1 MTEEEQEDYPAAK
14 LRAAKKA
21 PAAKSVAVKKAPAK
35 KAAAKKEAPAKEAP
49 AKEAPVKKAAAVK
62 EAPPVKEAAPAARK
76 IVKKK
81 AAAKVQAEEEAP
93 APVPEPAPE
102 PVTAVAPKKKAAPRK
117 KAAAKIEEP
126 ETDDSAADTSDDEPA
141 AEAPPREDGKSAA
154 PHSRPDGNRHRPPHG
169 QPPHHHGQ
177 PQVGPDGQ
185 PRKLTKWER
194 WKMRKEKF
202 KEMRRQRWLEKQ
214 AGRGGNSGGG
224 GGREGG
230 APAGE
235 NGSGPASEGHEP
247 GSNGER
253 PPRPEI
259 PLGPPEDC
267 AGLLELTPGK
277 GFGFLRP
284 KERNFSPL
292 PTDPFVTPE
301 MVRNLGLRDG
311 LWIEAVM
318 RRGGRG
324 PQVIEIKNV
333 NGRAPDT
340 YRFLPLFE
348 ELTAINPNKRY
359 ILETD
364 ARRYTTRL
372 IDFIAPIGRG
382 QRGLIVAPPRAGK
395 TTILQHIAEAV
406 KQNYPDVKLLI
417 VLIDERPEEVT
428 EISRAVT
435 GGEIMASNN
444 DRDPRDHIR
453 IAALAMERARRLV
466 EAGEHVFMVLDS
478 ITRLA
483 RAFNNA
489 IRGHGG
495 GKGSLSGG
503 VDARA
508 LEGARRMFASAR
520 NTREAGSLT
529 IIGTALI
536 ETNSRADELIFQE
549 FKGTGNMELM
559 LDRKIAQQYIYP
571 AVDIFKS
578 GTRREELLLPPHQ
591 MEKVHVIRRG
601 LAGHKPV
608 EAMER
613 LLHFMERFNNNA
625 QLLVEIK
632 SRE

>member
-1 MTEEEQEDYPAAK
+1 MTEAELESLPAAK

-21 PAAKSVAVKKAPAK
+21 VTKKVAVKKPPVTK
-35 KAAAKKEAPAKEAP
+35 KAAAPAKAV
-49 AKEAPVKKAAAVK
+49 VKKKPAAEP
-62 EAPPVKEAAPAARK
+62 EAEAAP
-76 IVKKK
+76 V
-81 AAAKVQAEEEAP
+81 
-93 APVPEPAPE
+93 
-102 PVTAVAPKKKAAPRK
+102 PKKKAAPRK
-117 KAAAKIEEP
+117 PAAAKIEAAETAEVAPPVAAVPIVHEP
-126 ETDDSAADTSDDEPA
+126 PPA
-141 AEAPPREDGKSAA
+141 AEAPPRPARHQQNQA
-154 PHSRPDGNRHRPPHG
+154 P
-169 QPPHHHGQ
+169 QQGQ

-194 WKMRKEKF
+194 WKLRKEKF
-202 KEMRRQRWLEKQ
+202 KDLRRQRWMEKQ
-214 AGRGGNSGGG
+214 GPRQQGGPP
-224 GGREGG
+224 
-230 APAGE
+230 PAGE
-235 NGSGPASEGHEP
+235 NGHAPPPRGPAAADHS
-247 GSNGER
+247 ER

-284 KERNFSPL
+284 RERNYAPL

-301 MVRNLGLRDG
+301 MVRQLGLRDG
-311 LWIEAVM
+311 LWVEAVM

-324 PQVIEIKNV
+324 PQVIEIKSV
-333 NGRAPDT
+333 NGRAPEA

-359 ILETD
+359 VLETE

-395 TTILQHIAEAV
+395 TTILQHIAESV
-406 KQNYPDVKLLI
+406 RQNYPEVKLMI

-428 EISRAVT
+428 EISRAVS
-435 GGEIMASNN
+435 GADIMASNN
-444 DRDPRDHIR
+444 DRNPQEHIR

-632 SRE
+632 SREG